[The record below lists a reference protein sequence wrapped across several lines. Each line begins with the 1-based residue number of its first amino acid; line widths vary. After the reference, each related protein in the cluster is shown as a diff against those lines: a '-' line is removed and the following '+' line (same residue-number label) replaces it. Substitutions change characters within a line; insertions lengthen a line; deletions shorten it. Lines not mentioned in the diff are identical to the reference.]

1 MWSGSGAS
9 LSPVSPSHQP
19 TLPPHQASAQP
30 TLERGPSPLPA
41 LRRPRRQTG
50 GGAEEPRRERVVP
63 ALPPPPPQ
71 TLSGVGTSHGPSPS
85 PQTLSGEREE
95 EVEEGLEREEEVEV
109 EEGLERE
116 EEVEE
121 GLEREEEE
129 EEGLEREEEVEEGL
143 EREEQVE
150 ESLLAR
156 PLVVLQRHYKVRLRR
171 LRRRRCGREFC
182 TVSPRPQYH
191 GNGQRASSE
200 PNVSKG
206 GHNPMIQRGLNWHRM
221 NIKALMSPPVNC

>member
-1 MWSGSGAS
+1 MHHGSRCEGGEGGSGERGGGEGAS
-9 LSPVSPSHQP
+9 LLTRPK
-19 TLPPHQASAQP
+19 
-30 TLERGPSPLPA
+30 ER
-41 LRRPRRQTG
+41 
-50 GGAEEPRRERVVP
+50 
-63 ALPPPPPQ
+63 
-71 TLSGVGTSHGPSPS
+71 
-85 PQTLSGEREE
+85 
-95 EVEEGLEREEEVEV
+95 EVEV
-109 EEGLERE
+109 
-116 EEVEE
+116 
-121 GLEREEEE
+121 

-221 NIKALMSPPVNC
+221 NIKALTSPPVNC